1 MQGHAGPCR
10 AMHIKINQNRNA
22 AKMVAICCHMLPYV
36 AMIWCWQFLYFSDW
50 VVPGPV
56 GFRGIRGCFSLQ
68 TEVLMAQ
75 DFAVH
80 RSPGETEEQRR
91 WVAALYSEVNARP
104 RTSQVSMTCWDN
116 SSFSDCGFLWFF
128 HGFSCLSLFKHQH
141 CLMQDLLQHW
151 YTTPVCSPGHLFSV
165 VIGEDLWRHQGG
177 NIAEVKPRS
186 QNFWTGLPLYTLYT
200 PKWR

>member
-1 MQGHAGPCR
+1 VFFPTEGLELPRFAPKLDGCWTLCDCCVSLVGGPYWGHA
-10 AMHIKINQNRNA
+10 HQNHQT
-22 AKMVAICCHMLPYV
+22 KTETQQKWLPYV

-50 VVPGPV
+50 VVPGTV

-80 RSPGETEEQRR
+80 RSPGKTEEQRR
-91 WVAALYSEVNARP
+91 WVAAFYSEVNARP

-141 CLMQDLLQHW
+141 CLIPGSPDTHH
-151 YTTPVCSPGHLFSV
+151 TIDTPRLYVPQ
-165 VIGEDLWRHQGG
+165 VISSR
-177 NIAEVKPRS
+177 
-186 QNFWTGLPLYTLYT
+186 
-200 PKWR
+200 